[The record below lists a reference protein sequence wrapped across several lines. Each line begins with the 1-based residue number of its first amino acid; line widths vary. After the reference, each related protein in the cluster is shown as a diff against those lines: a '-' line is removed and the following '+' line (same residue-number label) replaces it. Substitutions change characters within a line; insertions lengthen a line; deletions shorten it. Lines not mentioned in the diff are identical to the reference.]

1 MKANRAHNVK
11 RLRTMH
17 ISSLPIWDMGQG
29 KGRLSTYLPLRTLCD
44 RGHEVWYLT
53 TNKDQKSGKVDGIN
67 IKRLKTILSYSK
79 RRYCGTFLIHL
90 NSLFG
95 IFQSLIIGLR
105 YKPDVIYAHDFHSA
119 ITTFIVS
126 RVVNSKYILK
136 QYGTTYFVLGRS
148 DYIFRMIYRILL
160 YLPHKLSADIHIVTN
175 DGTLG
180 DMAAKSYDIPP
191 DKLCFWVNGI
201 GKDWVNGPVNDKL
214 RQKLAPGNEKI
225 VLSLSRLVRPKQ
237 VGFLVKAIP
246 RVVETYKSVTFVI
259 VGDGSKREYLEQL
272 VRELGISDFVR
283 FEGAVLHEKALEYM
297 KVCDVFVS
305 MNGASSICNPVLE
318 TMVCGKPVIALNT
331 GATGELIKHNYNGL
345 LVNVD
350 EIDRLPDTI
359 LSLLTNE
366 DHAKKLGEN
375 AQRFM
380 LENWP
385 TWEERTG
392 WEAELIESLCSNDPE
407 RIAVVKK
414 EADAVLNL
422 GIRLSKRNRP
432 SDRMATK
439 VSGHKAQSS
448 GNND

>member
-1 MKANRAHNVK
+1 MKTNRAHNGK

-17 ISSLPIWDMGQG
+17 ISSLPIWDMGRG
-29 KGRLSTYLPLRTLCD
+29 KGRISTYLPLKTLCD
-44 RGHEVWYLT
+44 RGHKVRYLT
-53 TNKDQKSGKVDGIN
+53 TSKNQERGKVGGIN
-67 IKRLKTILSYSK
+67 VGKLRTILPRST
-79 RRYCGTFLIHL
+79 RRYWTTLTVYL
-90 NSLFG
+90 NSFLS
-95 IFQSLIIGLR
+95 IVQSLITSLK
-105 YKPDVIYAHDFHSA
+105 YKPDVIYAHGYGSA
-119 ITTFIVS
+119 ISTFIAS

-148 DYIFRMIYRILL
+148 DYICRMIHRVLL
-160 YLPHKLSADIHIVTN
+160 YLPYKLPADIHIVTN

-180 DMAAKSYDIPP
+180 DMAAKSYGIPP

-201 GKDWVNGPVNDKL
+201 CRDWMNGSVNDKL
-214 RQKLAPGNEKI
+214 RQKLAPGNEKV
-225 VLSLSRLVRPKQ
+225 VLLLSRLVRPKQ
-237 VGFLVKAIP
+237 VDFLVKAIP
-246 RVVETYKSVTFVI
+246 RVVETYKSVTFAI
-259 VGDGSKREYLEQL
+259 VGDGSKRAYLEQL
-272 VRELGISDFVR
+272 VRKLGISDFVR

-331 GATGELIKHNYNGL
+331 GATSELIKHNYNGL

-366 DHAKKLGEN
+366 DHAKELGEN

-380 LENWP
+380 LDNWP

-392 WEAELIESLCSNDPE
+392 WEADLIEALCSNDPE
-407 RIAVVKK
+407 RVAAVKK
-414 EADAVLNL
+414 EADTVLNL
-422 GIRLSKRNRP
+422 GIRRSKRNRS
-432 SDRMATK
+432 SDSMATK
-439 VSGHKAQSS
+439 VREHQAQSS
-448 GNND
+448 ENND